1 MILDVMS
8 LKNLPQTSFF
18 SLLFSGFDAKLTA
31 ICLCRQRR
39 GVMIDKLTKLA
50 LAAAVVLSGSA
61 CRSND
66 VRPAIVPGVVIK
78 TQEEQPKAVPSKH
91 SLGVIGAVEPLYILP
106 MKTPLMSRIDTGAE
120 TSAIDVAN
128 REIFERDGEKWV
140 SFDIINRDSGERHH
154 FEKKIFRQQRVKRS
168 EESEER
174 IVVKMSV
181 KFGGEIINTQ
191 FSLAERDKFVYQGL
205 VGRNIL
211 TGRAIVD
218 TSVSNTLK

>member
-1 MILDVMS
+1 MINKLVKS
-8 LKNLPQTSFF
+8 A
-18 SLLFSGFDAKLTA
+18 LLA
-31 ICLCRQRR
+31 
-39 GVMIDKLTKLA
+39 V
-50 LAAAVVLSGSA
+50 VVLSEGA
-61 CRSND
+61 CVYDNICR

-78 TQEEQPKAVPSKH
+78 TQEEQPENVPNKH
-91 SLGVIGAVEPLYILP
+91 SLGIIGAVEPLYILP

-128 REIFERDGEKWV
+128 REFFERDGEKWV
-140 SFDIINRDSGERHH
+140 AFDIVNRDNGEQYH
-154 FEKKIFRQQRVKRS
+154 FEKKIVRQQRVKRA
-168 EESEER
+168 EGNEDR
-174 IVVKMSV
+174 VVVMMSV
-181 KFGGEIINTQ
+181 KFGGELINAQ